1 VESYE
6 KAKPRDRLRAD
17 YLKKGVDLLKK
28 AGKIF
33 TDRLEKPGWGT
44 KECVGYVNINAQSF
58 KKSLRFLPGGCIV
71 FTQ

>member
-1 VESYE
+1 
-6 KAKPRDRLRAD
+6 
-17 YLKKGVDLLKK
+17 LKK

-58 KKSLRFLPGGCIV
+58 KKSLRFPAGGCIV